1 MRTGR
6 RTSLQRRFFIFT
18 LTFSLVILAVT
29 MGLTYYSA
37 LQSVAGSTS
46 QYLGTYIAFADQAF
60 TDRLNSVKLLSHTI
74 ASDQKIVQ
82 AAIALSTREAS
93 YDWFVEQLRMR
104 SYLDGLIVDKS
115 YVQRL
120 AVIMEN
126 GAIFQSSVTG
136 PLYLRDLDLDSLRQA
151 MESTVLTAA
160 YDEAGLFRVTRPI
173 MVHGVAKGTV
183 YMELDAA
190 SLFAEY
196 AVQPLA
202 QTSLFILDEAGRL
215 IHTAGP
221 VVEQFDPAVA
231 ASWDTGLRF
240 TGGHGYFLLRHESG
254 ALGMTVIGMLTLE
267 ALLGDALRLG
277 QWMLILALAAALA
290 AAGIAWLFSRSLF
303 GNLNILMDCMRAV
316 RKGDLTRKAVVST
329 RDEISDAAD
338 AFNAMMDK
346 IQRLMADIR
355 VQEAAKR
362 AAEQQMLEA
371 QIQPHFVYN
380 SISAMQYA
388 AQMRGQTDIEQAA
401 AALGE
406 LMRSVLGNHTE
417 WITLWEERTYIEQ
430 YIVLQRFKFKNG
442 FTLRWAVDE
451 PLWAMTLPKLLVQPL
466 VENALIH
473 GIHLRDDGEI
483 VVSAHRSRDRVLLQ
497 VTDNGKGMAAD
508 AVAELMDRQVASMR
522 RVGIANVRERIELC
536 YHGQAQ
542 FSIMSVPGSFTC
554 VELNLPAEEGRL
566 QHGAASS
573 PGG

>member
-1 MRTGR
+1 MHKDR

-18 LTFSLVILAVT
+18 LTFSLIILVVT
-29 MGLTYYSA
+29 LGLTYYSA
-37 LQSVAGSTS
+37 LQSVAESTS

-60 TDRLNSVKLLSHTI
+60 TERLNSVKLLSHTI

-104 SYLDGLIVDKS
+104 SYLDGLIVDKG

-126 GAIFQSSVTG
+126 GAIYQSSTTD
-136 PLYLRDLDLDSLRQA
+136 PLYLRDLDPDGLRRA

-173 MVHGVAKGTV
+173 MVQGTAKGTV
-183 YMELDAA
+183 YMELDAEA
-190 SLFAEY
+190 LFAEY

-202 QTSLFILDEAGRL
+202 QTSLSIFDASNRL

-221 VVEQFDPAVA
+221 AVEPVDPGAIA
-231 ASWDTGLRF
+231 TWNTGVRF
-240 TGGHGYFLLRHESG
+240 TGGHGYFLLRHESS

-267 ALLGDALRLG
+267 NLLGDALQLG
-277 QWMLILALAAALA
+277 RWMLILALVAALA
-290 AAGIAWLFSRSLF
+290 VAGIAWLFSRSLF
-303 GNLNILMDCMRAV
+303 GNLNILMECMRAV
-316 RKGDLTRKAVVST
+316 RTGDLSRKAVVST

-346 IQRLMADIR
+346 IQCLMADIR

-406 LMRSVLGNHTE
+406 LMRSVLGNHSE

-430 YIVLQRFKFKNG
+430 YIVLQRFKFKNH
-442 FTLRWAVDE
+442 FTLRWEVDE
-451 PLWAMTLPKLLVQPL
+451 PLWGMTLPKLLVQPL

-473 GIHLRDDGEI
+473 GIHLRDDGDI
-483 VVSAHRSRDRVLLQ
+483 VVSAHQAQDRVLLQ

-508 AVAELMDRQVASMR
+508 AVAELMDRQVASLR
-522 RVGIANVRERIELC
+522 RVGIANVRERIALC

-554 VELNLPAEEGRL
+554 VELNLPASEGRP
-566 QHGAASS
+566 QNGAANSL
-573 PGG
+573 GG

>member
-1 MRTGR
+1 MHKGR

-18 LTFSLVILAVT
+18 LTFSLVILVVT
-29 MGLTYYSA
+29 LGLTYYSA
-37 LQSVAGSTS
+37 LQSVAESTS
-46 QYLGTYIAFADQAF
+46 QYLGTYIAFADHAF

-82 AAIALSTREAS
+82 AAIALSAQEAS

-104 SYLDGLIVDKS
+104 SYLDGLIVDKG

-120 AVIMEN
+120 AVIMES
-126 GAIFQSSVTG
+126 GAIYQSSTTD
-136 PLYLRDLDLDSLRQA
+136 PLYLRDLDPDDLRQA

-160 YDEAGLFRVTRPI
+160 YDEAGLFRIMRPI
-173 MVHGVAKGTV
+173 MVQGTAKGTV
-183 YMELDAA
+183 YMELDAEA
-190 SLFAEY
+190 LFAEY

-202 QTSLFILDEAGRL
+202 QTSLFIFDASTRL

-221 VVEQFDPAVA
+221 AVEQVDPSAIA
-231 ASWDTGLRF
+231 AWNTGVRF
-240 TGGHGYFLLRHESG
+240 TGRQGYFLLRHESS
-254 ALGMTVIGMLTLE
+254 ALGMTIIGMLTLE
-267 ALLGDALRLG
+267 NLLGDALQLG
-277 QWMLILALAAALA
+277 RWMLILALVVALA
-290 AAGIAWLFSRSLF
+290 VAGIAWLFSRSLF
-303 GNLNILMDCMRAV
+303 GNLNILMECMRAV
-316 RKGDLTRKAVVST
+316 RTGNLSRKAVVST

-346 IQRLMADIR
+346 IQCLMADIR

-380 SISAMQYA
+380 SISAMQYT

-406 LMRSVLGNHTE
+406 LMRSVLGNHSE

-430 YIVLQRFKFKNG
+430 YIVLQRFKFKNH
-442 FTLRWAVDE
+442 FTLRWEVDE
-451 PLWAMTLPKLLVQPL
+451 PLWGMTLPKLLVQPL

-473 GIHLRDDGEI
+473 GIHLRDDGDI
-483 VVSAHRSRDRVLLQ
+483 VVSAHQAQDRVLLQ

-508 AVAELMDRQVASMR
+508 AVAELMDRQVASLR
-522 RVGIANVRERIELC
+522 RVGIANVRERIALC

-554 VELNLPAEEGRL
+554 VELNLPASEGRP
-566 QHGAASS
+566 QNGAASS
-573 PGG
+573 LGG